1 MLNDEIVITTQI
13 TLPKGESI
21 SIDIT
26 DTQIDGD
33 SVTCTVKKYSGDDPD
48 ITNGILVCATVRKN
62 SGGIK
67 IDGGVGVGRVTRNGL
82 DQPVGNAAI
91 NSVPRQMIRNS
102 INEICGDYDGGF
114 DVIISVPN
122 GEEIAK
128 KTFNSRLGIEGGIS
142 ILGTS
147 GIVEPMSEKALL
159 DTIFLELNTR
169 KSAGD
174 SIAVLVP
181 GNYGEDFAKKL
192 LV

>member
-1 MLNDEIVITTQI
+1 MKSNRFLKKGYTTGSCAAAAAKAAVMTVLNDEIVITTQI

-21 SIDIT
+21 NIDIT

-102 INEICGDYDGGF
+102 INEICGDYDGTHRKMRKHETA
-114 DVIISVPN
+114 VRAVPHT
-122 GEEIAK
+122 AVSC
-128 KTFNSRLGIEGGIS
+128 FL
-142 ILGTS
+142 ILRCVAS
-147 GIVEPMSEKALL
+147 CFQLSL
-159 DTIFLELNTR
+159 
-169 KSAGD
+169 
-174 SIAVLVP
+174 
-181 GNYGEDFAKKL
+181 
-192 LV
+192 

>member
-1 MLNDEIVITTQI
+1 MKSNRFLKKGYTTGSCAAAAAKAAVMTVLNDEIVITTQI

-128 KTFNSRLGIEGGIS
+128 KTFNSRLGIE
-142 ILGTS
+142 
-147 GIVEPMSEKALL
+147 VEFRFWVQAELL
-159 DTIFLELNTR
+159 NL
-169 KSAGD
+169 
-174 SIAVLVP
+174 
-181 GNYGEDFAKKL
+181 
-192 LV
+192 